1 MNLNL
6 AYLFLWSVSILVTYS
21 ACKEENAN
29 SSTHQDDILAQYED
43 RKLRFKEIEENIP
56 EEIRGEDSLQFINNY
71 IDRWLKDQILITDA
85 NNDLKEI
92 DEINLLAKKYKDELL
107 LLKYEEKLIRE
118 KLDTNIS
125 DAELLQ
131 YYNSNK
137 SNYKLEST
145 IFRFAM
151 IKANKPVSDSRK
163 LDQLWASLNQ
173 NSLQA
178 LNMYC
183 QNNADV
189 CFLNPAK
196 WYQWV
201 DVRPHIPG
209 RFLQEKNI
217 HAGLRRDFADFSH
230 SYKIHFYE
238 VVRPDEDPPLSF
250 VKDQAKKAILHQR
263 KIKLLENYKTE
274 RYEKELKEK
283 RIQLMNK

>member
-1 MNLNL
+1 MNQKQAIGL
-6 AYLFLWSVSILVTYS
+6 YSGIFLLLLLISCKEGTPANASNPDEILV
-21 ACKEENAN
+21 
-29 SSTHQDDILAQYED
+29 QYEG
-43 RKLRFKEIEENIP
+43 RKLRFKEVAENIP
-56 EEIRGEDSLQFINNY
+56 EEIQGEDSLQFINNY
-71 IDRWLKDQILITDA
+71 IDRWLKDQILIKDA
-85 NNDLKEI
+85 STELNEL
-92 DEINLLAKKYKDELL
+92 DEINQLAEKYKDELL

-118 KLDTNIS
+118 KLDTAIG
-125 DAELLQ
+125 DAELLR

-145 IFRFAM
+145 IFRFVM

-163 LDQLWASLNQ
+163 LDQLWENLNQ

-183 QNNADV
+183 QNNADI

-196 WYQWV
+196 WYQWA
-201 DVRPHIPG
+201 DIKSLIPAK
-209 RFLQEKNI
+209 FFQEKNI
-217 HAGLRRDFADFSH
+217 NPGLRRDFADFSH

-238 VVRPDEDPPLSF
+238 VVRPHEDPPLSF

-263 KIKLLENYKTE
+263 KIKLLENHKIE

-283 RIQLMNK
+283 RIQILNK

>member
-1 MNLNL
+1 MDQKQLIGL
-6 AYLFLWSVSILVTYS
+6 YLWIFLLLLFIG
-21 ACKEENAN
+21 CKEEAPAN
-29 SSTHQDDILAQYED
+29 TADPDEILVQYEG
-43 RKLRFKEIEENIP
+43 RKLRFKEVAENIP
-56 EEIRGEDSLQFINNY
+56 EEIQGEDSLQFINNF
-71 IDRWLKDQILITDA
+71 IDRWLKDQILIKDA
-85 NNDLKEI
+85 STQLNEL
-92 DEINLLAKKYKDELL
+92 DEINQLAEKYKDELL
-107 LLKYEEKLIRE
+107 LLKYEEKLLQE
-118 KLDTNIS
+118 KLDTAIS
-125 DAELLQ
+125 DAELLR

-151 IKANKPVSDSRK
+151 IKANKPVTDSRK
-163 LDQLWASLNQ
+163 LDQLWANLNQ

-183 QNNADV
+183 QNNADI

-201 DVRPHIPG
+201 DIKSFIPAK
-209 RFLQEKNI
+209 FLQEKSIN
-217 HAGLRRDFADFSH
+217 AGLRRDFADFSH

-238 VVRPDEDPPLSF
+238 VVRPHEDPPLSF

-263 KIKLLENYKTE
+263 KIKLLENHKTE

-283 RIQLMNK
+283 RIQILNK